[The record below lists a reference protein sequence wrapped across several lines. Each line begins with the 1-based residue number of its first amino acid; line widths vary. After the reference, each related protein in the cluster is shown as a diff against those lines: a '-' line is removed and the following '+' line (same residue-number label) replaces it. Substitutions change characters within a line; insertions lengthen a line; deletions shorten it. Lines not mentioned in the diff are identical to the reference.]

1 MAFKISSFAKTG
13 LVVFVTILL
22 FIWGLNYLKG
32 IDFFN
37 SENKYY
43 ALYERVDG
51 LENSADVLISGFKV
65 GQVRSIY
72 FEENMS
78 GNLVV
83 MFAIDDKFALPYN
96 TVAKIYSS
104 DLMGTKSIELL
115 LTDSVDIYNSGDTI
129 KGLLEGGLKEQ
140 VSVQMLPLK
149 NKAEDLMVE
158 IEKAIIIVQNV
169 FNEKTIDNLTK
180 SIESIKFTIKN
191 LETTSY
197 TIDTLVKSEKSKLA
211 NIFSNVESI
220 TSNLK
225 QNNVALKNTIQ
236 NISSI
241 SDSIAKSNIKTAFN
255 SAATALVQVDSIVG
269 KINNG
274 TGSLG
279 LLLNNDT
286 LYYNLEDAAYNLNR
300 LVEDL
305 RVNPKRYVHFSV
317 FDIGKTVYTEEG
329 DKATRKTDKTFYK
342 IMLLTSNKPIALT
355 PDNFMGIKNV
365 EEYIDS
371 GTYQYMVGNKKT
383 MEKANEFLKEI
394 KESYPEAIIV
404 VFNKGKRI
412 PLR

>member
-1 MAFKISSFAKTG
+1 MTFKISSFAKTG
-13 LVVFVTILL
+13 IVVFVTILL

-32 IDFFN
+32 INFLN
-37 SENKYY
+37 PENKYY
-43 ALYERVDG
+43 VVYPKVDG
-51 LENSADVLISGFKV
+51 LEKSADVLINGFKV

-83 MFAIDDKFALPYN
+83 IIAIDDKFNLPFN

-115 LTDSVDIYNSGDTI
+115 LTDSMNIYISGDTLA
-129 KGLLEGGLKEQ
+129 GSLEGGLKEQ
-140 VSVQMLPLK
+140 VSIQMLPLK

-158 IEKAIIIVQNV
+158 IEKAIIAVQSV

-197 TIDTLVKSEKSKLA
+197 SIDTLVENEKLKLA
-211 NIFSNVESI
+211 NIFSNIESI

-225 QNNVALKNTIQ
+225 QNNSALNNTIQ
-236 NISSI
+236 NISAI
-241 SDSIAKSNIKTAFN
+241 SDSIAKSNIKIAFT
-255 SAATALVQVDSIVG
+255 SAANALVQVDSIVE

-274 TGSLG
+274 SGSLG

-286 LYYNLEDAAYNLNR
+286 LYYNLVDAAYNLNR

-317 FDIGKTVYTEEG
+317 FDIRKTVYTEEK
-329 DKATRKTDKTFYK
+329 DKAKRDADKTFYK
-342 IMLLTSNKPIALT
+342 IHLLSSNKPIALV

-365 EEYIDS
+365 EEYIDA
-371 GTYQYMVGNKKT
+371 GTYQYLVGNKKT
-383 MEKANEFLKEI
+383 INKAEEFLIEI
-394 KESYPEAIIV
+394 RKSYPEAFIV
-404 VFNKGKRI
+404 LINKGERM
-412 PLR
+412 PLK